1 MIMNMETTEHIV
13 EIFLKYGITSNKN
26 LNEYEILPLDGI
38 TNTSYIVKIN
48 TKEFVL
54 RLPGKNPD
62 EINRYSEE
70 QNTLLALENGL
81 TLPHIIFDVESGIK
95 ISEYFDIYT
104 YNEKDFESTELRKNA
119 FEILNKLHSS
129 EIIFLDNFSPY
140 RVFENLAD
148 LSNGIEENALN
159 AGKEIIEKLNNIGLE
174 QKPCHQD
181 LYSGNFVIYEDKTYL
196 IDWEYSSQGDPYF
209 DLADLFW
216 QNEFEKKNGLKN
228 LALSELGLTNLYQ
241 KEKFILFEILSMI
254 TWGFWAKRK
263 SPESNRGEE
272 ALINALNLF
281 EK

>member
-1 MIMNMETTEHIV
+1 MNMETTEQIV

-38 TNTSYIVKIN
+38 TNTSYIVKLN
-48 TKEFVL
+48 SKEFVL
-54 RLPGKNPD
+54 RLPGNNPD

-104 YNEKDFESTELRKNA
+104 YKEKDFENDDLRKNA

-129 EIIFLDNFSPY
+129 EIKFLDNFSPY
-140 RVFENLAD
+140 RVFESLAD
-148 LSNGIEENALN
+148 VSNGIEENALN
-159 AGKEIIEKLNNIGLE
+159 VGKEIIEKLNNIGLE

-228 LALSELGLTNLYQ
+228 LALSELGMIDSDQ
-241 KEKFILFEILSMI
+241 REKFILFEILSMI

>member
-26 LNEYEILPLDGI
+26 LKEYEILPLDGI
-38 TNTSYIVKIN
+38 TNTSYIVKVN

-54 RLPGKNPD
+54 RLPGNNPD

-81 TLPHIIFDVESGIK
+81 TLPHILFDVESGIK

-104 YNEKDFESTELRKNA
+104 YKEKDFENDELRKNA
-119 FEILNKLHSS
+119 FEVLNKLHSS

-148 LSNGIEENALN
+148 VSNGIEENALN
-159 AGKEIIEKLNNIGLE
+159 VGKEIIEKLNNIGLE

-228 LALSELGLTNLYQ
+228 LALSEIGLIDSDQ

-272 ALINALNLF
+272 ALINALHLF